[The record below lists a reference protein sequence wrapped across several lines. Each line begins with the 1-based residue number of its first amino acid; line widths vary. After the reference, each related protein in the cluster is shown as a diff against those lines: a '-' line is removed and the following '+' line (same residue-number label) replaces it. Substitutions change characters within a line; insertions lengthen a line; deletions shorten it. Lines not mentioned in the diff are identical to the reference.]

1 MSFPL
6 TIQRPRELFFDCN
19 KSAYILSADSAFQ
32 YALLDSGIVF
42 LAKIG
47 IEEFDQYIR
56 PCVSRFDNRLV
67 FRKYSDYNKSYDLVM
82 YDSTKARQIFNRKDQ
97 IGYQMA
103 WESAVLVGQNVD
115 PNNGDTLANPILL
128 RQQQRRKIYGVN
140 DTGEAFERSLY
151 EQELAASKEQI
162 AAMSTF
168 NTDTVM
174 PRRSNDN
181 PFGSPDAWS
190 MAGNW
195 EQNMA
200 AYMIYTQ
207 PIKMRTFQIGNFM
220 AIVDYD
226 TNRIYLLDH
235 YGYEIKRF
243 DFELS
248 ADIKNILQDRSTQF
262 LYLFAREGG
271 NYKVYGLNAFT
282 GQVMYLKN
290 FGKMPHTEQAVVYDN
305 YLYYKVLDRDF
316 FGIERVRLPEMKFFE

>member
-1 MSFPL
+1 
-6 TIQRPRELFFDCN
+6 
-19 KSAYILSADSAFQ
+19 
-32 YALLDSGIVF
+32 
-42 LAKIG
+42 
-47 IEEFDQYIR
+47 
-56 PCVSRFDNRLV
+56 
-67 FRKYSDYNKSYDLVM
+67 
-82 YDSTKARQIFNRKDQ
+82 
-97 IGYQMA
+97 
-103 WESAVLVGQNVD
+103 
-115 PNNGDTLANPILL
+115 
-128 RQQQRRKIYGVN
+128 
-140 DTGEAFERSLY
+140 
-151 EQELAASKEQI
+151 
-162 AAMSTF
+162 MSTF

>member
-1 MSFPL
+1 M
-6 TIQRPRELFFDCN
+6 FFDCN

-32 YALLDSGIVF
+32 YALLDSGLVI
-42 LAKIG
+42 LAEIG

-67 FRKYSDYNKSYDLVM
+67 FRSYSDYNKSYDLVM
-82 YDSTKARQIFNRKDQ
+82 YDSAVARPIFNRKDK

-103 WESAVLVGQNVD
+103 WESAVAVGQNVD
-115 PNNGDTLANPILL
+115 PIDGDTLANPVLL
-128 RQQQRRKIYGVN
+128 RQQQRRKVYGVN

-195 EQNMA
+195 EQNIA

-248 ADIKNILQDRSTQF
+248 TDIKNILQDRSTQF